1 MKPFFFTTLV
11 LVMFKMNKNKFE
23 QYTKNLNLKKVHTGS
38 IWTEGPC
45 YLKKSNK
52 VVWSDIPNNRMLS
65 FDFNK
70 VEIFRSPSN
79 FSNGNTTDND
89 GNLVTCEHGARRV
102 TTTDQNNVV
111 TLIADEFN
119 DKRLNSPNDVCV
131 HSNGAIFFTD
141 PPNGIINPKRVEGFP
156 GKMMYGG
163 CNVFKYDPKKNTLEA
178 LVTDMERPNG
188 IALSLDESHLFISN
202 TGDTKYIRRYEID
215 KNLKILKP
223 IEFIKSDPEHVLD
236 GFRFDADDN
245 LWTSCGKGVACYAPS
260 GEQIGYIK
268 IPELVSN
275 VDFGGLEGNTLFI
288 TASTSFYMANLNIN
302 GAKFKKNI

>member
-1 MKPFFFTTLV
+1 MTNINF
-11 LVMFKMNKNKFE
+11 NK
-23 QYTKNLNLKKVHTGS
+23 YTKNLNLKKVHTGS

-45 YLKKSNK
+45 YLKKLNK

-79 FSNGNTTDND
+79 FSNGNTTDNE

-102 TTTDQNNVV
+102 TTTDQNNVIS
-111 TLIADEFN
+111 LIADEYN
-119 DKRLNSPNDVCV
+119 GKRLNSPNDVCV
-131 HSNGAIFFTD
+131 HSNGTIFFTD
-141 PPNGIINPKRVEGFP
+141 PPYGIINPKRVEGFP

-163 CNVFKYDPKKNTLEA
+163 CNVFKYDSKTKLLEA
-178 LVTDMERPNG
+178 IVTDMQRPNG
-188 IALSLDESHLFISN
+188 IALSPDESYLFISN
-202 TGDTKYIRRYEID
+202 TGDTKYMRRYEID
-215 KNLKILKP
+215 KNLKISKS

-236 GFRFDADDN
+236 GFRFDADNN

-275 VDFGGLEGNTLFI
+275 VDFGGPTGNILFI
-288 TASTSFYMANLNIN
+288 TSSTSFYMANLTIK
-302 GAKFKKNI
+302 GAKFK

>member
-1 MKPFFFTTLV
+1 MK
-11 LVMFKMNKNKFE
+11 KQKFE
-23 QYTKNLNLKKVHTGS
+23 EYVKNLNLKQVHTGS

-45 YLKKSNK
+45 YLKRLNK
-52 VVWSDIPNNRMLS
+52 VIWSDIPNNRMLS

-79 FSNGNTTDND
+79 FSNGNTTDNE

-102 TTTDQNNVV
+102 TKTDKNNVI
-111 TLIADEFN
+111 TLIADEYN

-131 HSNGAIFFTD
+131 HSNGTIFFTD
-141 PPNGIINPKRVEGFP
+141 PPYGIINPKRVEGFP

-163 CNVFKYDPKKNTLEA
+163 CNVFKYDPRTKSVEA
-178 LVTDMERPNG
+178 LVTDMQRPNG
-188 IALSLDESHLFISN
+188 IAFSPDESYLFISN
-202 TGDTKYIRRYEID
+202 TGDSKYMRRYEID
-215 KNLKILKP
+215 KNLKISKP

-236 GFRFDADDN
+236 GFRFDEDNN

-268 IPELVSN
+268 IPEIVSN
-275 VDFGGLEGNTLFI
+275 VDFGGPTGNILFI
-288 TASTSFYMANLNIN
+288 TSSTSFYMANLNIK
-302 GAKFKKNI
+302 GAKFR

>member
-1 MKPFFFTTLV
+1 
-11 LVMFKMNKNKFE
+11 MNRKKFE
-23 QYTKNLNLKKVHTGS
+23 EYTKNLNLKQIHSGS

-45 YLKKSNK
+45 YLRRSNK
-52 VVWSDIPNNRMLS
+52 VIWSDIPNNRMLS

-70 VEIFRSPSN
+70 VDIFRSPSN
-79 FSNGNTTDND
+79 FSNGNTTDNE

-102 TTTDQNNVV
+102 TKTDKNNVI
-111 TLIADEFN
+111 TLIADEYK

-131 HSNGAIFFTD
+131 HSNGTIFFTD
-141 PPNGIINPKRVEGFP
+141 PPYGIINPKRVEGFP

-163 CNVFKYDPKKNTLEA
+163 CNVFKYDPKTKLLEA
-178 LVTDMERPNG
+178 LVTDMQRPNG
-188 IALSLDESHLFISN
+188 IALSPDESYLFISN
-202 TGDTKYIRRYEID
+202 TGDTKYMRRYEID
-215 KNLKILKP
+215 KNLKISKP

-236 GFRFDADDN
+236 GFRFDVDNN

-275 VDFGGLEGNTLFI
+275 VDFGGPTGNILFI
-288 TASTSFYMANLNIN
+288 TSSTSFYMANLNTK
-302 GAKFKKNI
+302 GAKFK

>member
-1 MKPFFFTTLV
+1 
-11 LVMFKMNKNKFE
+11 MNKKTFE
-23 QYTKNLNLKKVHTGS
+23 DYTKNLNLKQIHTGS

-45 YLKKSNK
+45 FLKNSNK
-52 VVWSDIPNNRMLS
+52 IIWSDIPNNRMLS

-79 FSNGNTTDND
+79 FSNGNTTDNE

-102 TTTDQNNVV
+102 TKTDKNNIIS
-111 TLIADEFN
+111 LIADEYN

-131 HSNGAIFFTD
+131 HSNGTIFFTD
-141 PPNGIINPKRVEGFP
+141 PPYGIINPKRIEGFP

-163 CNVFKYDPKKNTLEA
+163 CNVFKYDPKTKSLDA
-178 LVTDMERPNG
+178 LVTDMQRPNG
-188 IALSLDESHLFISN
+188 IALSPDESYLFISN
-202 TGDTKYIRRYEID
+202 TGDTKYMRRYEID
-215 KNLKILKP
+215 KSLKTSKS

-236 GFRFDADDN
+236 GFRFDKDNN

-275 VDFGGLEGNTLFI
+275 VDFGGAEGNILFI
-288 TASTSFYMANLNIN
+288 TASTSLYMANLNIK
-302 GAKFKKNI
+302 GAKFK